1 MLEGLCDS
9 AVPRKV
15 CCGTVGRTVGVG
27 WEGSCLYLWDIS
39 FKTGVA
45 LNSAQLPWPLKTG
58 KGLWGFL
65 VSQLSTKSAELDL
78 LVTVSRVPTTGICF
92 HRLAVLRALERE
104 R

>member
-15 CCGTVGRTVGVG
+15 CCGMVGRSMG

-78 LVTVSRVPTTGICF
+78 LVTVSRVPTTGISF